1 MVQSSS
7 VPLAPSA
14 RSAPS
19 APAASPAAS
28 APEYSSWISQ
38 DRSTDAASVA
48 MRREAAELVERVVA
62 HYRATSTHEADGQ
75 WTEPVAHY
83 LDADRWQRE
92 TSAIHRS
99 VPLPLAMSCE
109 LPGPHTYKAIDVLG
123 IPVLITRDRQGA
135 VHAMIN
141 ACRHR
146 GAKLLEPGCGVSKRL
161 TCPYHSWSYDLAG
174 ELRGV
179 YAEKTFGEVPRE
191 GRGLVRLP
199 AGERA
204 GIVFVSLDPA
214 AEPDLDDWLGDLQ
227 PLLEG
232 LRLAECHHYATSEL
246 TSPNWKVTL
255 DGYLETY
262 HFASLHPKTVFET
275 NLSNM
280 MAHDTWGPH
289 QRIAPALRPIAQAVD
304 LPPDRRDPGECVG
317 PIYWLFPGLAIA
329 GGWRQKI
336 AVSLVLPRTAT
347 ESVTQQIILLREPA
361 VTEGERQA
369 ADRFG
374 EWFHEVVRD
383 EDYATTYGVQQG
395 LAALNGTDFVFGR
408 NEPGL
413 QHFHRTIHA
422 HLARADEAAR

>member
-1 MVQSSS
+1 MVQISTPEASETD
-7 VPLAPSA
+7 A
-14 RSAPS
+14 RRQP
-19 APAASPAAS
+19 PP

-38 DRSTDAASVA
+38 DRSTDAASVT
-48 MRREAAELVERVVA
+48 MRREAAELVERVMT
-62 HYRATSTHEADGQ
+62 HYRDNTTHEVDGQ

-83 LDADRWQRE
+83 HDADRWQRE
-92 TSAIHRS
+92 MDAVHRS
-99 VPLPLAMSCE
+99 VPLPLAMSAE
-109 LPGPHTYKAIDVLG
+109 LPGPNTYKALDVLG
-123 IPVLITRDRQGA
+123 VPVLITRDRQGA

-146 GAKLLEPGCGVSKRL
+146 GAKIIEPGCGVSKRL

-191 GRGLVRLP
+191 GRSLIRLP

-214 AEPDLDDWLGDLQ
+214 AEHDLDAWLGDLQ

-232 LRLAECHHYATSEL
+232 MRLGECHHYSTKEL

-289 QRIAPALRPIAQAVD
+289 QRLAPALRPIAQAVE
-304 LPPDRRDPGECVG
+304 LSPDKRDPGDCVG
-317 PIYWLFPGLAIA
+317 PIYWLYPGLAIA

-361 VTEGERQA
+361 VSEEERQA

-395 LAALNGTDFVFGR
+395 LQALSGTDFVFGR

-413 QHFHRTIHA
+413 QHFHRTIHQ
-422 HLARADEAAR
+422 HLDTAAVRAAR